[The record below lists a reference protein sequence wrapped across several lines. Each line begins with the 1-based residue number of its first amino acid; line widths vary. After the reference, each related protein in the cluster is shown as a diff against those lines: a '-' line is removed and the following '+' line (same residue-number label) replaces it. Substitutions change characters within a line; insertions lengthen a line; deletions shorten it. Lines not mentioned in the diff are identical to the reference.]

1 MFAEDLREQLKANHM
16 TQNDLADL
24 VGCCN
29 QAVSS
34 WTTGRYFPREDTLRI
49 VTDLLDMPFAK
60 YKRELRKKPNKRG
73 SNNTS
78 NGLVMSDFD
87 KEKLKKER
95 INRKLDRRQLANL
108 VGVTEST
115 IKNWEIGKVRP
126 SIKNLELLSNVF
138 NVKVKYWEKEKEYGA
153 FEPKV
158 YVDPDVKKKVDLSKN
173 PYKGA
178 QKPLESFK
186 SVAEKKKENVITA
199 KAEKEEKKE
208 EPFRCDME
216 IKKLKDDYEF
226 LDCRFREFTKVV
238 GKDIDSLIDEIA
250 KKDQKIDELEEKITY
265 LRGMIDGA
273 YTDKPDLESKSW
285 WQRLWS

>member
-1 MFAEDLREQLKANHM
+1 MFAEDLKLRLKEVGM
-16 TQNDLADL
+16 TQAEFAEL

-34 WTTGRYFPREDTLRI
+34 WTTGRYFPREDTLRV
-49 VTDLLDMPFAK
+49 VTELLDMPFSK
-60 YKRELRKKPNKRG
+60 YRRELRKKPNKHG
-73 SNNTS
+73 SDNTS

-95 INRKLDRRQLANL
+95 INRKLDRRQLAHI

-126 SIKNLELLSNVF
+126 SIKNLELLSNAL
-138 NVKVKYWEKEKEYGA
+138 NVKVKYWEKEREYGA

-158 YVDPDVKKKVDLSKN
+158 YVDPDVKKKVDLSNN
-173 PYKGA
+173 PYRGA

-216 IKKLKDDYEF
+216 IKKLKDDFEF

-238 GKDIDSLIDEIA
+238 GKDMDTITDEIV
-250 KKDQKIDELEEKITY
+250 KKDKEIAELEEKITY
-265 LRGMIDGA
+265 LRGLIDGA
-273 YTDKPDLESKSW
+273 YTDKPELEEKSW